1 MQSQIQT
8 RPGPAR
14 VSISNKIFLGLMAV
28 IIVFSG
34 AMLYSLLNHRGTAEE
49 LQLLNRGYLTISFSI
64 VEMRATQ
71 RVYNVLLERVLDEP
85 DPSVTLDG
93 LRSARRLRPMIL
105 DDLREVV
112 QDIRSDTGLSHE
124 YGFLDRVLDDLD
136 DIEKLYEDGSEDYSL
151 LATLTRNGSMDEA
164 EAMFGDLQDQEREI
178 ETKLRHLQSA
188 SVHRINSVAA
198 RAEERQRL
206 ALWMFTAL
214 ILASLGLALLVTLY
228 IRNLLNPLADLSRG
242 AEAIG
247 RGDLDHR
254 IDIRRMDEIGRYAS
268 EFNQMVTALQ
278 ERDRRLRH
286 AERLAAVGKMASHIA
301 HEVRNPLNSVGL
313 NAEMIGEEASS
324 LPPSQARDE
333 IVSLSRRVSD
343 EVDRLTGITR
353 QYLEL
358 GRLPSPEPVATPLG
372 ELVGSVVTFLGPDMA
387 EQSVELVFDAGSD
400 GPVVSVDRDQMKQVL
415 INLVR
420 NAAEAMDADGERRI
434 EVRIVTS
441 GDAVMLSVKDTGR
454 GMDKGDMEH
463 IFEPFFSTREGGTG
477 LGLSLT
483 RHVVDEHG
491 GRIECFSDRGKG
503 TTFVITLPI
512 GKGSDPSD

>member
-1 MQSQIQT
+1 MQSQIKS

-14 VSISNKIFLGLMAV
+14 ASISNRIFLGLMAV
-28 IIVFSG
+28 IVVFSG
-34 AMLYSLLNHRGTAEE
+34 AMLYSLLNHRGTVEE
-49 LQLLNRGYLTISFSI
+49 LQLLNRGYLTLSFSI

-93 LRSARRLRPMIL
+93 LTSARRLRPMIL

-112 QDIRSDTGLSHE
+112 QEIRSDTGLSDEHS
-124 YGFLDRVLDDLD
+124 FLDRVLVDLD
-136 DIEKLYEDGSEDYSL
+136 DIEKLYDAGAEDYSL
-151 LATLTRNGSMDEA
+151 LVTLMRNGSVAEVEA
-164 EAMFGDLQDQEREI
+164 LFGDLQDQEREI
-178 ETKLRHLQSA
+178 ETTLRHLQSA
-188 SVHRINSVAA
+188 SVHRINNVVA

-206 ALWMFTAL
+206 AIWMFTAL

-254 IDIRRMDEIGRYAS
+254 IKVRRMDEIGRYAS

-313 NAEMIGEEASS
+313 NAEMISEEASS
-324 LPPSQARDE
+324 LPPSEARDE
-333 IVSLSRRVSD
+333 IVSLSKRVSD

-358 GRLPSPEPVATPLG
+358 GRLPSPEPIPTPLV
-372 ELVGSVVTFLGPDMA
+372 ELVSSVVDFLRPDMA
-387 EQSVELVFDAGSD
+387 ERSVDLVLDAEEE

-420 NAAEAMDADGERRI
+420 NASEAMDGDGERRI
-434 EVRIVTS
+434 DVRVVTS
-441 GDAVMLSVKDTGR
+441 DDVVLLSVKDTGR
-454 GMDKGDMEH
+454 GVEEGDMEH

-503 TTFVITLPI
+503 TTFVITLPLR
-512 GKGSDPSD
+512 GESDR

>member
-1 MQSQIQT
+1 
-8 RPGPAR
+8 
-14 VSISNKIFLGLMAV
+14 MAV
-28 IIVFSG
+28 IVVFSG
-34 AMLYSLLNHRGTAEE
+34 AMLYSLLNHRGTVEE

-71 RVYNVLLERVLDEP
+71 RVYNVLLERALDEP
-85 DPSVTLDG
+85 DPSLTLDG
-93 LRSARRLRPMIL
+93 LSSARRLRPMIL

-112 QDIRSDTGLSHE
+112 QDIRSDTGLSDEHS
-124 YGFLDRVLDDLD
+124 FLDRVLENLD
-136 DIEKLYEDGSEDYSL
+136 DIERLYEGGSEDYAL
-151 LATLTRNGSMDEA
+151 LATFLANGSTGEA
-164 EAMFGDLQDQEREI
+164 EAMFASLQEQEREI
-178 ETKLRHLQSA
+178 ETTLRHLQSA

-198 RAEERQRL
+198 RAEERQRM

-228 IRNLLNPLADLSRG
+228 IRNLLQPLADLSRG

-254 IDIRRMDEIGRYAS
+254 IEVRRMDEIGRYAS

-313 NAEMIGEEASS
+313 NAEMISEEASS
-324 LPPSQARDE
+324 LPPSEARDE
-333 IVSLSRRVSD
+333 IVSLSRRVSE

-358 GRLPSPEPVATPLG
+358 GRLPTPEPVPTPLG
-372 ELVGSVVTFLGPDMA
+372 ELAGSVVEFLAPDMA
-387 EQSVELVFDAGSD
+387 EKSVDLVLDVESE

-420 NAAEAMDADGERRI
+420 NASEAMDGDGERRI
-434 EVRIVTS
+434 EVRVVVADDS
-441 GDAVMLSVKDTGR
+441 VLLSVKDSGR
-454 GMDKGDMEH
+454 GMAEEDMEH

-483 RHVVDEHG
+483 RHVVDGHG
-491 GRIECFSDRGKG
+491 GRIECFSDTGKG
-503 TTFVITLPI
+503 TTFVITLPLDT
-512 GKGSDPSD
+512 SSEVAT

>member
-1 MQSQIQT
+1 M
-8 RPGPAR
+8 
-14 VSISNKIFLGLMAV
+14 SISNKIFLGLMAV
-28 IIVFSG
+28 IVVFSG
-34 AMLYSLLNHRGTAEE
+34 TMLYSLLNHRGTVEE

-71 RVYNVLLERVLDEP
+71 RVYNVLLERILDEP
-85 DPSVTLDG
+85 DPSVTLEG
-93 LRSARRLRPMIL
+93 LNSARRLRPMIL

-112 QDIRSDTGLSHE
+112 QDIRSDTGLSDEHS
-124 YGFLDRVLDDLD
+124 FLDRVLEDLD
-136 DIEKLYEDGSEDYSL
+136 GIEKLYEDGAEDYSL
-151 LATLTRNGSMDEA
+151 LATLVRDGSADEA
-164 EAMFGDLQDQEREI
+164 EALFGDLQDREREI

-228 IRNLLNPLADLSRG
+228 IRNLLTPLADLSRG

-254 IDIRRMDEIGRYAS
+254 IEVRRMDEIGRYAS

-313 NAEMIGEEASS
+313 NAEMISEEASS
-324 LPPSQARDE
+324 LPPSEARDE

-358 GRLPSPEPVATPLG
+358 GRLPSPEPVPTALG
-372 ELVGSVVTFLGPDMA
+372 PLVGSVVEFLRPDMA
-387 EQSVELVFDAGSD
+387 ERDVELVLDAEGE
-400 GPVVSVDRDQMKQVL
+400 GPVVSVDPDQMKQVL

-420 NAAEAMDADGERRI
+420 NASEAMDGGGDRRI
-434 EVRIVTS
+434 DVRVVADD
-441 GDAVMLSVKDTGR
+441 DAVMLSVKDTGR
-454 GMDKGDMEH
+454 GMEESDMKH

-503 TTFVITLPI
+503 TTFVITLPL
-512 GKGSDPSD
+512 DV

>member
-1 MQSQIQT
+1 VK
-8 RPGPAR
+8 PACR
-14 VSISNKIFLGLMAV
+14 
-28 IIVFSG
+28 
-34 AMLYSLLNHRGTAEE
+34 HR
-49 LQLLNRGYLTISFSI
+49 N
-64 VEMRATQ
+64 
-71 RVYNVLLERVLDEP
+71 
-85 DPSVTLDG
+85 
-93 LRSARRLRPMIL
+93 
-105 DDLREVV
+105 
-112 QDIRSDTGLSHE
+112 
-124 YGFLDRVLDDLD
+124 
-136 DIEKLYEDGSEDYSL
+136 
-151 LATLTRNGSMDEA
+151 
-164 EAMFGDLQDQEREI
+164 
-178 ETKLRHLQSA
+178 
-188 SVHRINSVAA
+188 
-198 RAEERQRL
+198 
-206 ALWMFTAL
+206 
-214 ILASLGLALLVTLY
+214 LLVTLY

-254 IDIRRMDEIGRYAS
+254 IQIRRMDEIGRYAS

-333 IVSLSRRVSD
+333 IVSLSRRVGD

-372 ELVGSVVTFLGPDMA
+372 ELVGSVVEFLGPDMA
-387 EQSVELVFDAGSD
+387 EQSVELVLDAGSD
-400 GPVVSVDRDQMKQVL
+400 DPVVSVDRDQMKQVL

-420 NAAEAMDADGERRI
+420 NAAEAMDGDGERRI

-441 GDAVMLSVKDTGR
+441 GDSVMLSVKDTGR
-454 GMDKGDMEH
+454 GMEEGDMEH

-491 GRIECFSDRGKG
+491 GRIECFSDRAKG
-503 TTFVITLPI
+503 TTFVITLPLAA
-512 GKGSDPSD
+512 SEVTA